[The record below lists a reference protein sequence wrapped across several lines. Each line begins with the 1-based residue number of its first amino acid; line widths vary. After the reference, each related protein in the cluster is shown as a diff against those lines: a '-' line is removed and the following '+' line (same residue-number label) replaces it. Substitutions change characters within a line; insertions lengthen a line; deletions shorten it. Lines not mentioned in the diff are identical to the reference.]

1 MNLQE
6 QMDQIKGRIYKED
19 ISFLKKYIG
28 YNKKEYI
35 TLFLLSKYETKNYSY
50 KAFLDLFKEDFY
62 KDSFF
67 DFSNFKDRLYRHI
80 DKGTYHKFLEDFI
93 VQEKTGESQYFYVH
107 LCTFCTYF
115 DYDEN
120 DDPVISSKERK
131 FSDVYSTEENRG
143 NKRLI
148 TPQEHTELRKAEEY
162 KESEGYVVERSYY
175 RTKIKYPRIKQVE
188 DTND

>member
-19 ISFLKKYIG
+19 ISFLKKYID
-28 YNKKEYI
+28 YNKKEYL

-107 LCTFCTYF
+107 HY
-115 DYDEN
+115 Y
-120 DDPVISSKERK
+120 I
-131 FSDVYSTEENRG
+131 DVYGGTDRNGDFRIGRKEPNHSTHYSNNERRTSEYF
-143 NKRLI
+143 I
-148 TPQEHTELRKAEEY
+148 TPERF
-162 KESEGYVVERSYY
+162 KE
-175 RTKIKYPRIKQVE
+175 IK
-188 DTND
+188 ND